1 LYSAFSKLVQFF
13 IFGVPGVV
21 QYYDKAV
28 RGTERED
35 MLIILQHF
43 KGMIG
48 QKFSF
53 LNYYKE
59 IPVSYDAILLSVENE
74 MAEFSVH
81 EYQAKV
87 IATEKQTLIIHADS
101 PKSFP
106 FPEDIICEAF
116 YVSAVK
122 KRVILCNFGYAHI
135 RSDMRRFVRVLLDN
149 PIEAEL
155 VFEGDILKA
164 NVKDISIGGAA
175 ISTMSTDL
183 LEPSLDINL
192 FLKLP
197 DLSGN
202 SKLEVGMSATI
213 AKVDGSAPP
222 YNCIIEFHPEKH
234 SQQQIAYYIN
244 QRQVE
249 IIKELK
255 EL

>member
-1 LYSAFSKLVQFF
+1 MPEVF
-13 IFGVPGVV
+13 

-35 MLIILQHF
+35 MLVILQF
-43 KGMIG
+43 LQGMIG

-59 IPVSYDAILLSVENE
+59 IPVSYDATLLNVENE
-74 MAEFSVH
+74 MAEFTVH

-87 IATEKQTLIIHADS
+87 INMEKKTLIHS
-101 PKSFP
+101 HSMSS
-106 FPEDIICEAF
+106 FPEDMFGEAF
-116 YVSAVK
+116 YVSSTK

-135 RSDMRRFVRVLLDN
+135 LSDMRRFVRVLLDR

-155 VFEGDILKA
+155 LFEDDIMKG
-164 NVKDISIGGAA
+164 NVKDISLGGAA
-175 ISTMSTDL
+175 ISTMSNDL
-183 LEPSLDINL
+183 LIPGLDINM

-197 DLSGN
+197 EIGGGPR
-202 SKLEVGMSATI
+202 LEVGMSATI
-213 AKVDGSAPP
+213 VNVIGTTAPFT
-222 YNCIIEFHPEKH
+222 CFVEFHAEKH
-234 SQQQIAYYIN
+234 SQQHIAYYIN

-255 EL
+255 DISA